1 MLCSMWQGATAALVI
16 VFGVCVGII
25 HGTSYEKR
33 PFEHDGLV
41 EVASKRRALDV
52 GPGYEAATMDAGA
65 HYVANDTVG
74 IAKKVAHNDGSMQQN
89 QRYKIL
95 SKIGAGTYGKVFVAK
110 DMTSRHNHIVA
121 KSARLPIH
129 RPNDRR
135 YRIRSQGRISEN
147 DSRQYLDDIICG
159 VDACHKLNIIVND
172 MKPENMAFDEED
184 NLKLIDFG
192 MACSCADPV
201 NCDLGRGNC
210 GLRTAKRCVALLLI
224 TVVVYAEAVRGTEI
238 NKSPLDYEPMAKAGS
253 KRRAVSDSMPKI
265 PKLRRLVAF
274 MSSPKTSRLHQPDTG
289 NVTGDIDV
297 GSGVDRNS
305 VAKDARNPSRLVAIK
320 RQNMSTPMRQHVA
333 LNEIRM
339 LERLRDCPAIV
350 QIGTLVHRIMRQGR
364 ISERNTKRYLDDIIS
379 GVYACHMRG
388 IILNDIKPANMAFDE
403 DDNLKLIDF
412 GLATYCPSRMMRVST
427 STPNYASPEQFKLED
442 NQVKAQEFDGFV
454 ADAWAVGI
462 TLVQMLTGELLF
474 PGRNADEVRRNIL
487 NCRMNGLCLEQWQRL
502 SQGAKLLS
510 QRILQRD
517 TSRRLGIQGI
527 GNDDWF
533 QSDSDTE
540 H

>member
-1 MLCSMWQGATAALVI
+1 
-16 VFGVCVGII
+16 
-25 HGTSYEKR
+25 
-33 PFEHDGLV
+33 
-41 EVASKRRALDV
+41 
-52 GPGYEAATMDAGA
+52 
-65 HYVANDTVG
+65 
-74 IAKKVAHNDGSMQQN
+74 
-89 QRYKIL
+89 
-95 SKIGAGTYGKVFVAK
+95 
-110 DMTSRHNHIVA
+110 MT
-121 KSARLPIH
+121 L
-129 RPNDRR
+129 
-135 YRIRSQGRISEN
+135 Q
-147 DSRQYLDDIICG
+147 
-159 VDACHKLNIIVND
+159 
-172 MKPENMAFDEED
+172 
-184 NLKLIDFG
+184 
-192 MACSCADPV
+192 
-201 NCDLGRGNC
+201 
-210 GLRTAKRCVALLLI
+210 RCVALLLI

-305 VAKDARNPSRLVAIK
+305 GIRRRPDYELLGWIGAGAYGNVLVAKDARNPSRLVAIK

-350 QIGTLVHRIMRQGR
+350 QMFEAVRSPNFIYLMMEYLSRGTLVHRIMRQGR